1 MKPNYRS
8 DIDGLRAIAVV
19 LVVAFHAFPQS
30 VRGGF
35 VGVDVFFVISGF
47 LITSIICQAQRGDG
61 FSFRTFYARRINR
74 IFPALALVLISCAV
88 AGWFLLFPVDYRD
101 AGRSIGFGAA
111 FLSNLALLHDAGYFE
126 TAAELNP
133 LLHLWSL
140 GVEEQFYL
148 VWPPVLLL
156 AWRWKHGPVIAA
168 LAVLIASFAANIA
181 LTPAHALAAFYLPVT
196 RFWELMVGCLLAIL
210 ATGAGPGR
218 DLRSI
223 AVFATLLGRIEH
235 HQAVLRSTCAWLG
248 LLLIGLGAVLISS
261 NRGFPGWWATLPVL
275 GAGLLIGAGPT
286 PWLNRVLLGNRLMVS
301 IGLISYPLYLWH
313 WPLLAAIRIV
323 RFGEEPPPLMKAIAI
338 VVAVVLAYLT
348 FRIVE
353 LPFRFRP
360 SRAKTAGA
368 FAALAAIGLAG
379 AGIYAADGFP
389 SRFGPELRAI
399 TKDLRAEATAAYRTR
414 NCFLSGETAF
424 AADCDDAVPAD
435 APRVV
440 LWGDSHA
447 AHLYPGLRALQRDD
461 QSFRLSQYT
470 AAACPPIFGYD
481 AIESKFCRAT
491 NDLAHERLRALK
503 PDTVILAA
511 RQWHN
516 YDGPDADPAAIEA
529 MIRATL
535 RELRALGV
543 RRIVVIGRVPTWRTP
558 PKRVLAQAYRAL
570 AAGLITPAQIP
581 MRDGSS
587 HLDSTHEADNERLR
601 QLFEAEGVA
610 FVSPTPTFCDA
621 GGCLLVVHDG
631 SGTPVAYD
639 GSHLM
644 PAAASYFVRQRAQQI
659 LGR

>member
-1 MKPNYRS
+1 MRPSYRS

-35 VGVDVFFVISGF
+35 IGVDVFFVISGF

-61 FSFRTFYARRINR
+61 FSFAVFYARRINR
-74 IFPALALVLISCAV
+74 IFPALALVLIGCAV

-111 FLSNLALLHDAGYFE
+111 FLSNLALLYDAGYFE

-148 VWPPVLLL
+148 LWPPLLLL
-156 AWRWKHGPVIAA
+156 AWRWKHGPVMAA
-168 LAVLIASFAANIA
+168 LAVLIASFAANVA
-181 LTPAHALAAFYLPVT
+181 LTPGHALAAFYLPVT
-196 RFWELMVGCLLAIL
+196 RFWELMVGCLLAIIV
-210 ATGAGPGR
+210 TGAETGR
-218 DLRSI
+218 DVWSLAALRGRLARHA
-223 AVFATLLGRIEH
+223 AVVRG
-235 HQAVLRSTCAWLG
+235 SCAWLG

-261 NRGFPGWWATLPVL
+261 DRGFPGWWATLPVL

-286 PWLNRVLLGNRLMVS
+286 PWPSRVLLGNRLMVS

-360 SRAKTAGA
+360 SRGKTAGA
-368 FAALAAIGLAG
+368 FAAVAIIGLVG
-379 AGIYAADGFP
+379 AGIYAAGGFP
-389 SRFGPELRAI
+389 SRFGPGLQAI
-399 TKDLRAEATAAYRTR
+399 SRDFKAEAEAAYRSGT
-414 NCFLSGETAF
+414 CFDATGSRF
-424 AADCDDAVPAD
+424 AAVCDDEIPAD

-447 AHLYPGLRALQRDD
+447 AHLYPGLRALQQADGR
-461 QSFRLSQYT
+461 FRISQYT
-470 AAACPPIFGYD
+470 TGLCPPIFGYVTERSPHCV
-481 AIESKFCRAT
+481 AINASVR
-491 NDLAHERLRALK
+491 ERLKQLRPNTLIMAAQRWRDPGA
-503 PDTVILAA
+503 PDT
-511 RQWHN
+511 
-516 YDGPDADPAAIEA
+516 EA
-529 MIRATL
+529 LIRATL
-535 RELRALGV
+535 AELRSFGI
-543 RRIVVIGRVPTWRTP
+543 RRIVVIGRFPSWRTP
-558 PKRVLAQAYRAL
+558 PRRVLAQALRAR
-570 AAGLITPAQIP
+570 AAGWSAEPIP
-581 MRDGSS
+581 QRDRT
-587 HLDSTHEADNERLR
+587 HLESDWAEDNARLR
-601 QLFEAEGVA
+601 TLFEAEGA
-610 FVSPTPTFCDA
+610 SFLSPTPSLCNGD
-621 GGCLLVVHDG
+621 GCLLSVPGTAGEPTVFDG
-631 SGTPVAYD
+631 DHLTVA
-639 GSHLM
+639 GS
-644 PAAASYFVRQRAQQI
+644 AYFIRERAQDI